1 MKSHISTAFSRTRL
15 ARGESECRLQT
26 SSEFCDRV
34 VFISVS
40 STEAREAS
48 PELARELAE
57 ELAEERTPLRLARA
71 SANQLNSLGTVVAN
85 FACSSASR
93 NRPTT
98 SQQPASSKP
107 QMQLQNESGLG
118 CKH

>member
-1 MKSHISTAFSRTRL
+1 MTAWY
-15 ARGESECRLQT
+15 
-26 SSEFCDRV
+26 
-34 VFISVS
+34 SVS

-57 ELAEERTPLRLARA
+57 ELAEERTVARA

-93 NRPTT
+93 NRPTAFVRKGEYIANKY
-98 SQQPASSKP
+98 ASCWQTEDRQTDVLRKAVHIGYDWYTVKISYG
-107 QMQLQNESGLG
+107 Q
-118 CKH
+118 

>member
-34 VFISVS
+34 VFIYSVS
-40 STEAREAS
+40 STESREAS

-71 SANQLNSLGTVVAN
+71 SANQLDSLGTVVAN

-93 NRPTT
+93 
-98 SQQPASSKP
+98 
-107 QMQLQNESGLG
+107 
-118 CKH
+118 

>member
-48 PELARELAE
+48 PELERELAE
-57 ELAEERTPLRLARA
+57 ELAEERTPLRLAQRLARA
-71 SANQLNSLGTVVAN
+71 SANQLDSLGTVVAN

-93 NRPTT
+93 
-98 SQQPASSKP
+98 
-107 QMQLQNESGLG
+107 
-118 CKH
+118 